1 MIYLVVI
8 WMEWDG
14 VKTCNFNWSE
24 FACWNDGKWRDILFS
39 DLRSA
44 RLSQNWILLTPS
56 HDLRQAVLRVLI
68 RSQNTVHNLDTHRFC
83 QTNTPCIV
91 ARWLLLTRAW
101 FIPVLT
107 PIIVFLEYVWIH
119 IPPCA
124 HTHTFTHAEIEKRT
138 KRVKWKLI
146 NQTPSGFS
154 IKDTQH
160 VFNSCIGLGLT
171 LGWQIFMFL
180 HMCENFQICC

>member
-14 VKTCNFNWSE
+14 VKTCNVNWSE
-24 FACWNDGKWRDILFS
+24 IACWNDGKWRDILFS

-44 RLSQNWILLTPS
+44 RLTQNCILLTLS
-56 HDLRQAVLRVLI
+56 HDLRQAALRALI
-68 RSQNTVHNLDTHRFC
+68 RSQNTVHNLDTHRFW

-91 ARWLLLTRAW
+91 ARGLLLTRAW

-124 HTHTFTHAEIEKRT
+124 HTHTFTHAEIEKGPRGLSESS
-138 KRVKWKLI
+138 LI
-146 NQTPSGFS
+146 KHPHVFLLRIHNMFS
-154 IKDTQH
+154 IHALVWLWVD
-160 VFNSCIGLGLT
+160 
-171 LGWQIFMFL
+171 
-180 HMCENFQICC
+180 